1 MRQGRRICF
10 PDNLQPRIR
19 PCCSSSR
26 SLRHRAARP
35 ERFRMMPSAA
45 ELIGSVRTIPMTTE
59 TTMPMMNGRCSVAQ
73 LMMLPRP
80 VIIWEIG
87 GPTSSPTTEPA
98 PMVMTGVTM
107 ISTLVL
113 PETRWP
119 QVMPAK
125 AAMKAPSGS
134 PGPARTAFPSTKNVP
149 PVILPA

>member
-1 MRQGRRICF
+1 
-10 PDNLQPRIR
+10 
-19 PCCSSSR
+19 
-26 SLRHRAARP
+26 
-35 ERFRMMPSAA
+35 MMPSAA

-125 AAMKAPSGS
+125 SCDESADLLNHRTDNQGCKRPLRHAAEAINEDVRGD
-134 PGPARTAFPSTKNVP
+134 FF
-149 PVILPA
+149 

>member
-1 MRQGRRICF
+1 
-10 PDNLQPRIR
+10 
-19 PCCSSSR
+19 
-26 SLRHRAARP
+26 
-35 ERFRMMPSAA
+35 MMPSAA